1 MKTVPHTVTDAA
13 IATIRARIEQGS
25 YPVGSLLPAQRQ
37 LSDELR
43 ISRASLR
50 EALST
55 LEALGLVSIRAGK
68 GVYVTSARASSAQ
81 AWRFA
86 DQVSLPDTYQ
96 MRYALEGFVARLA
109 AMAVGDHDIAV
120 LQENVDALRVALT
133 EGDFERAARLDF
145 DFHMTIVALGG
156 NSAIETILRGSADI
170 MQESQRLPF
179 YQRELALSTY
189 HEHAAIVDALKSRD
203 VDRAGR
209 AIELHIVSAAQ
220 RAGVHFPV
228 PGASGIAAAA

>member
-37 LSDELR
+37 LSDELQ

-68 GVYVTSARASSAQ
+68 GVYVTSARASSAH

-96 MRYALEGFVARLA
+96 MRYALEGF
-109 AMAVGDHDIAV
+109 
-120 LQENVDALRVALT
+120 
-133 EGDFERAARLDF
+133 
-145 DFHMTIVALGG
+145 
-156 NSAIETILRGSADI
+156 
-170 MQESQRLPF
+170 
-179 YQRELALSTY
+179 
-189 HEHAAIVDALKSRD
+189 
-203 VDRAGR
+203 
-209 AIELHIVSAAQ
+209 
-220 RAGVHFPV
+220 
-228 PGASGIAAAA
+228 